1 MKRLARRSRDGTSEP
16 ESEQSREA
24 DLREIGR
31 EAMALMG
38 FSVQALPTPR
48 ETSKRDGITDRTD

>member
-1 MKRLARRSRDGTSEP
+1 MKRLARRSRDGASEP
-16 ESEQSREA
+16 ESGQSREA

-38 FSVQALPTPR
+38 FLGPKMPANGR
-48 ETSKRDGITDRTD
+48 ESPGRAD